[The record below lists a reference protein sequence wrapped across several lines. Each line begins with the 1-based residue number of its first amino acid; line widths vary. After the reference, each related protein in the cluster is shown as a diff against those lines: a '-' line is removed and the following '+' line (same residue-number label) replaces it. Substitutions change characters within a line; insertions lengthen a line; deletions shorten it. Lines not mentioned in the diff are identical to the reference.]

1 MEGDSHAVKL
11 AAQLGASAL
20 LVVICTMI
28 HGGGLAGITRLFNL
42 RDERLKEHDYNFQA
56 VMLTCAMTLSLFLL
70 HMVEIAAFAAFYL
83 AVGAMSTVQDALHF
97 SASTYATLGR
107 TAEYFPKDWSLMG
120 AIEALI
126 GFLLIGWST
135 AFIVRNVSKMRS

>member
-1 MEGDSHAVKL
+1 MEVDSHAVEL

-28 HGGGLAGITRLFNL
+28 HGGGLAGITRLLDL
-42 RDERLKEHDYNFQA
+42 RDERLKEHDYDFRA
-56 VMLTCAMTLSLFLL
+56 VMLTCAMTLSLFVL
-70 HMVEIAAFAAFYL
+70 HMIEIAAFALFYL
-83 AVGAMSTVQDALHF
+83 AVGAMHTLQDALHY

-107 TAEYFPKDWSLMG
+107 MAEYFPKDWSLMG

-135 AFIVRNVSKMRS
+135 A